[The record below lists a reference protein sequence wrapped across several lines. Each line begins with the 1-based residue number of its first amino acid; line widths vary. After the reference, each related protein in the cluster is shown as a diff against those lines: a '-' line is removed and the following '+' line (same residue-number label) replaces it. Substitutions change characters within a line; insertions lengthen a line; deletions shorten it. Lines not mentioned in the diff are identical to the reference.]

1 MLYEIPIAGLQIAG
15 FLALAVGSLAAAS
28 AICSL
33 MERFQLVE
41 WVWNPP
47 LFFLGLW
54 ACLGLGAALFYYG
67 S

>member
-1 MLYEIPIAGLQIAG
+1 MLYEIPIAGVQIAG
-15 FLALAVGSLAAAS
+15 FVILTILSLAATSVVCA
-28 AICSL
+28 L
-33 MERFQLVE
+33 LERFQLVK

-54 ACLGLGAALFYYG
+54 ACLGLGMALFYYG